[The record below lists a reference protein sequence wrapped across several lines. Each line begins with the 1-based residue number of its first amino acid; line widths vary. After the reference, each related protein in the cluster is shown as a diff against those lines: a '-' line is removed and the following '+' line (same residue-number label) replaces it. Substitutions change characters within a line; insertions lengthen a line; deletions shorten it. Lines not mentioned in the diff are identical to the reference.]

1 MRKRQRWMRGPVIL
15 TQSCCH
21 RSRRA
26 FQSEQYRISTLN
38 PKVRAPASPS
48 AWPASWVGTSVHR
61 PDARIS
67 CYVLATNRFAGFKE
81 KQDWTS
87 VQSDTVPP
95 RRIFGV
101 SNTFTS
107 QQEG

>member
-1 MRKRQRWMRGPVIL
+1 M
-15 TQSCCH
+15 
-21 RSRRA
+21 
-26 FQSEQYRISTLN
+26 
-38 PKVRAPASPS
+38 
-48 AWPASWVGTSVHR
+48 HR

-101 SNTFTS
+101 SYTFTS
-107 QQEG
+107 RQEGVEVENASQVLSMHARFVARLVLARISIRTARADIDIRQNCHGTDAAIMAQQS